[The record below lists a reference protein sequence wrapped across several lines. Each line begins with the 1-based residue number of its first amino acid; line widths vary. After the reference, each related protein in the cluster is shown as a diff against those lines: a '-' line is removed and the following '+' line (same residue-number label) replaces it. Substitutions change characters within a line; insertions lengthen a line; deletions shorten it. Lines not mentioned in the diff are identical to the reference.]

1 MTKESKEKSE
11 RLAQEKQAIEVKYE
25 AKRKALK
32 ETEGR
37 FAKAAGEFEREKAVL
52 VLKAQNLENQQEQ
65 RANTYE
71 IEIERL
77 RDINEQLQI
86 NFEGDKA
93 NQSSELD
100 RYRRE
105 ASDLERNLQDQVN
118 NYDKDKCLWQGK
130 HEFLEQQR
138 DQAKRDLEEA

>member
-1 MTKESKEKSE
+1 MNV
-11 RLAQEKQAIEVKYE
+11 EVKYE

-32 ETEGR
+32 DTEAR

-65 RANTYE
+65 RAQNYE
-71 IEIERL
+71 IEIDRL

-93 NQSSELD
+93 SQAGDLE

-105 ASDLERNLQDQVN
+105 SAELERQLQDQVN

-138 DQAKRDLEEA
+138 D